1 MARVSIHDI
10 RLSYPPQIYYL
21 MYWYDK
27 QITLLI
33 LSYLPVQF
41 LSELSKSGPRQNN
54 SKYPRVVFV
63 TSPLQP
69 SNTHIPP

>member
-1 MARVSIHDI
+1 
-10 RLSYPPQIYYL
+10 